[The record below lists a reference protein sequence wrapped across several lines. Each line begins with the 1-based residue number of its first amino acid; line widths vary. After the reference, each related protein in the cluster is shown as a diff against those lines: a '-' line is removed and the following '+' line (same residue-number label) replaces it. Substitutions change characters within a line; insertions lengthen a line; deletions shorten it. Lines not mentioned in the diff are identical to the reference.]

1 MKHLLPAVQRTA
13 LRIPWAA
20 VGGCAA
26 ALLLTAAAPGGQY
39 APWALAA
46 VAAAGVG
53 WPGLL
58 AVVCAGLGALLFM
71 DFQPGLRHT
80 AAALLIFC
88 ANTALC
94 NTRLYRRPRFRPMAA
109 VCAAGLTQ
117 LPYLIQRGGRQ
128 WALCMA
134 SLALLYGAAA
144 LLPDLLP
151 ESAAE
156 QADKRRAW
164 FLLLLGVCAVPAGW
178 TVMGFSP
185 AAVLTAVLLLYF
197 VGRAPAP
204 DAAAAGALAGL
215 TLDLCGTGELYL
227 AVVLCAAAS
236 AAAGLRSGQRVP
248 AAAAFC
254 AAGVLAALLL
264 GEVRPLA
271 VLCQLLTAAGV
282 WLLLPEKEGPLLT
295 AAGEVSPEAAAP
307 AAAFRAVYD
316 SLEDHAPLLRPENP
330 AVLFDRAAEQVCRDC
345 PLRSDCWQT
354 HYTDTYNAFNDA
366 CPALL
371 RRGQA
376 LAEDFPPYFAARC
389 VRFPKLLGALD
400 GQLHDFLQRRLHH
413 GRLDAAYR
421 LAREQYRQVA
431 EVLSRTAPAE
441 RLRRAHLTCRTAAL
455 LRPKTGEK
463 HCGDQCAVF
472 DAGGLTCLA
481 LSDGMGSGES
491 AHCEAAM
498 TIRLLRQFLQAG
510 IEPLP
515 ALKTL
520 NTAAMLR
527 CQGGAGFT
535 TIDLACLDRAEGV
548 LTLYKYGAAPSYI
561 KRQGAVARYRAQAL
575 PAGLESADGDV
586 PPQRVAVSPGSWLVQ
601 VSDGVAG
608 EDDEWLQDLLAGWD
622 GTSPR
627 ALAEEL
633 LRQSVQRTGGA
644 DDCAVPAPRLS
655 DKKRREIL
663 PAAPY
668 NFPPPRRYYG
678 CNKQRPSRLK
688 EASVLVKGVSRR
700 VIVVES
706 PDPRIFEQAIFILP
720 TDGGGV
726 SSRQL
731 VDEAVRIARSY
742 ARGQTGARRRW
753 RPPAWLWA
761 VWGAC
766 ACGLVWLLAALL

>member
-53 WPGLL
+53 WQGLL

-144 LLPDLLP
+144 LLPNL
-151 ESAAE
+151 
-156 QADKRRAW
+156 
-164 FLLLLGVCAVPAGW
+164 
-178 TVMGFSP
+178 
-185 AAVLTAVLLLYF
+185 
-197 VGRAPAP
+197 
-204 DAAAAGALAGL
+204 
-215 TLDLCGTGELYL
+215 
-227 AVVLCAAAS
+227 
-236 AAAGLRSGQRVP
+236 
-248 AAAAFC
+248 
-254 AAGVLAALLL
+254 LAALLL

-271 VLCQLLTAAGV
+271 VLCQLLTVAGV

-376 LAEDFPPYFAARC
+376 LAEDFPPYFADRC
-389 VRFPKLLGALD
+389 VRFPKLLTALD

-561 KRQGAVARYRAQAL
+561 KRQGTVARYRAQAL

-586 PPQRVAVSPGSWLVQ
+586 PPQRIAVSPGTWLVQ

-644 DDCAVPAPRLS
+644 DDCAVL
-655 DKKRREIL
+655 
-663 PAAPY
+663 
-668 NFPPPRRYYG
+668 
-678 CNKQRPSRLK
+678 
-688 EASVLVKGVSRR
+688 VLAIDGKADPHR
-700 VIVVES
+700 V
-706 PDPRIFEQAIFILP
+706 
-720 TDGGGV
+720 
-726 SSRQL
+726 
-731 VDEAVRIARSY
+731 
-742 ARGQTGARRRW
+742 
-753 RPPAWLWA
+753 
-761 VWGAC
+761 
-766 ACGLVWLLAALL
+766 

>member
-53 WPGLL
+53 WQGLL

-185 AAVLTAVLLLYF
+185 AVVLAGILLLYF
-197 VGRAPAP
+197 VGRGPVP

-215 TLDLCGTGELYL
+215 VLDLCGTGELYL

-236 AAAGLRSGQRVP
+236 AAAGLRRGQRVP

-282 WLLLPEKEGPLLT
+282 WLLLPEKEGMLLT

-389 VRFPKLLGALD
+389 VRFPKLLTALD

-586 PPQRVAVSPGSWLVQ
+586 PPQRVAVSPGTWLVQ

-608 EDDEWLQDLLAGWD
+608 EDD
-622 GTSPR
+622 TSPR

-644 DDCAVPAPRLS
+644 DDCAVLVMAVEG
-655 DKKRREIL
+655 REDL
-663 PAAPY
+663 H
-668 NFPPPRRYYG
+668 
-678 CNKQRPSRLK
+678 
-688 EASVLVKGVSRR
+688 R
-700 VIVVES
+700 V
-706 PDPRIFEQAIFILP
+706 
-720 TDGGGV
+720 
-726 SSRQL
+726 
-731 VDEAVRIARSY
+731 
-742 ARGQTGARRRW
+742 
-753 RPPAWLWA
+753 
-761 VWGAC
+761 
-766 ACGLVWLLAALL
+766 

>member
-1 MKHLLPAVQRTA
+1 
-13 LRIPWAA
+13 
-20 VGGCAA
+20 
-26 ALLLTAAAPGGQY
+26 
-39 APWALAA
+39 
-46 VAAAGVG
+46 
-53 WPGLL
+53 
-58 AVVCAGLGALLFM
+58 
-71 DFQPGLRHT
+71 
-80 AAALLIFC
+80 
-88 ANTALC
+88 
-94 NTRLYRRPRFRPMAA
+94 
-109 VCAAGLTQ
+109 
-117 LPYLIQRGGRQ
+117 
-128 WALCMA
+128 
-134 SLALLYGAAA
+134 
-144 LLPDLLP
+144 
-151 ESAAE
+151 
-156 QADKRRAW
+156 
-164 FLLLLGVCAVPAGW
+164 
-178 TVMGFSP
+178 MGFSP

-197 VGRAPAP
+197 VGRGPVP

-236 AAAGLRSGQRVP
+236 AAAGLRRGQRLP

-254 AAGVLAALLL
+254 TAGVLAALLL

-282 WLLLPEKEGPLLT
+282 WLLLPEKEGMLLT
-295 AAGEVSPEAAAP
+295 AAGEVAPEAAAP

-389 VRFPKLLGALD
+389 VRFPKLLTALD

-463 HCGDQCAVF
+463 HCGDQCAAF

-586 PPQRVAVSPGSWLVQ
+586 PPQRVAVSPGTWLVQ

-644 DDCAVPAPRLS
+644 DDCAV
-655 DKKRREIL
+655 
-663 PAAPY
+663 
-668 NFPPPRRYYG
+668 
-678 CNKQRPSRLK
+678 
-688 EASVLVKGVSRR
+688 LVMAIDGKADPHR
-700 VIVVES
+700 V
-706 PDPRIFEQAIFILP
+706 
-720 TDGGGV
+720 
-726 SSRQL
+726 
-731 VDEAVRIARSY
+731 
-742 ARGQTGARRRW
+742 
-753 RPPAWLWA
+753 
-761 VWGAC
+761 
-766 ACGLVWLLAALL
+766 

>member
-13 LRIPWAA
+13 PRIPWAA

-53 WPGLL
+53 WQGLL

-94 NTRLYRRPRFRPMAA
+94 NTRLYRRPRFRPIAA

-197 VGRAPAP
+197 VGRGPAP

-215 TLDLCGTGELYL
+215 VLDLCGTGELYL
-227 AVVLCAAAS
+227 A
-236 AAAGLRSGQRVP
+236 
-248 AAAAFC
+248 
-254 AAGVLAALLL
+254 
-264 GEVRPLA
+264 A
-271 VLCQLLTAAGV
+271 VLCQLLTVAGV
-282 WLLLPEKEGPLLT
+282 WLLLPEKEGMLLT

-389 VRFPKLLGALD
+389 VRFPKLLTALD

-644 DDCAVPAPRLS
+644 DDCAVL
-655 DKKRREIL
+655 
-663 PAAPY
+663 
-668 NFPPPRRYYG
+668 
-678 CNKQRPSRLK
+678 
-688 EASVLVKGVSRR
+688 VLAIDGKADPHR
-700 VIVVES
+700 V
-706 PDPRIFEQAIFILP
+706 
-720 TDGGGV
+720 
-726 SSRQL
+726 
-731 VDEAVRIARSY
+731 
-742 ARGQTGARRRW
+742 
-753 RPPAWLWA
+753 
-761 VWGAC
+761 
-766 ACGLVWLLAALL
+766 

>member
-94 NTRLYRRPRFRPMAA
+94 NTQLYRRPRFRPMAA

-134 SLALLYGAAA
+134 ALALLYGAAA

-197 VGRAPAP
+197 VGRGPVP

-215 TLDLCGTGELYL
+215 VLDLCGTGELYL

-236 AAAGLRSGQRVP
+236 AAAGLRGGQRLP

-282 WLLLPEKEGPLLT
+282 WLL
-295 AAGEVSPEAAAP
+295 
-307 AAAFRAVYD
+307 
-316 SLEDHAPLLRPENP
+316 
-330 AVLFDRAAEQVCRDC
+330 
-345 PLRSDCWQT
+345 
-354 HYTDTYNAFNDA
+354 
-366 CPALL
+366 
-371 RRGQA
+371 
-376 LAEDFPPYFAARC
+376 
-389 VRFPKLLGALD
+389 
-400 GQLHDFLQRRLHH
+400 
-413 GRLDAAYR
+413 
-421 LAREQYRQVA
+421 
-431 EVLSRTAPAE
+431 
-441 RLRRAHLTCRTAAL
+441 AAL
-455 LRPKTGEK
+455 L
-463 HCGDQCAVF
+463 
-472 DAGGLTCLA
+472 
-481 LSDGMGSGES
+481 
-491 AHCEAAM
+491 
-498 TIRLLRQFLQAG
+498 
-510 IEPLP
+510 
-515 ALKTL
+515 
-520 NTAAMLR
+520 
-527 CQGGAGFT
+527 
-535 TIDLACLDRAEGV
+535 
-548 LTLYKYGAAPSYI
+548 
-561 KRQGAVARYRAQAL
+561 
-575 PAGLESADGDV
+575 
-586 PPQRVAVSPGSWLVQ
+586 
-601 VSDGVAG
+601 
-608 EDDEWLQDLLAGWD
+608 
-622 GTSPR
+622 
-627 ALAEEL
+627 
-633 LRQSVQRTGGA
+633 
-644 DDCAVPAPRLS
+644 
-655 DKKRREIL
+655 
-663 PAAPY
+663 
-668 NFPPPRRYYG
+668 
-678 CNKQRPSRLK
+678 
-688 EASVLVKGVSRR
+688 
-700 VIVVES
+700 
-706 PDPRIFEQAIFILP
+706 
-720 TDGGGV
+720 
-726 SSRQL
+726 
-731 VDEAVRIARSY
+731 
-742 ARGQTGARRRW
+742 
-753 RPPAWLWA
+753 
-761 VWGAC
+761 
-766 ACGLVWLLAALL
+766 

>member
-53 WPGLL
+53 WQGLL

-94 NTRLYRRPRFRPMAA
+94 NTRLYRRPRFRPIAA

-134 SLALLYGAAA
+134 ALALLYGAAA

-185 AAVLTAVLLLYF
+185 AVVLTAVLLLYF
-197 VGRAPAP
+197 VGRGPVP

-282 WLLLPEKEGPLLT
+282 WLLLPEKEGMLLT

-376 LAEDFPPYFAARC
+376 LAEDFPPYFADRC
-389 VRFPKLLGALD
+389 VRFPKLLTALD

-455 LRPKTGEK
+455 
-463 HCGDQCAVF
+463 
-472 DAGGLTCLA
+472 
-481 LSDGMGSGES
+481 
-491 AHCEAAM
+491 
-498 TIRLLRQFLQAG
+498 
-510 IEPLP
+510 
-515 ALKTL
+515 
-520 NTAAMLR
+520 LR

-586 PPQRVAVSPGSWLVQ
+586 PPQRIAVSPGSWLVQ

-644 DDCAVPAPRLS
+644 DDCAVL
-655 DKKRREIL
+655 
-663 PAAPY
+663 
-668 NFPPPRRYYG
+668 
-678 CNKQRPSRLK
+678 
-688 EASVLVKGVSRR
+688 VLAIDGKADPHR
-700 VIVVES
+700 V
-706 PDPRIFEQAIFILP
+706 
-720 TDGGGV
+720 
-726 SSRQL
+726 
-731 VDEAVRIARSY
+731 
-742 ARGQTGARRRW
+742 
-753 RPPAWLWA
+753 
-761 VWGAC
+761 
-766 ACGLVWLLAALL
+766 

>member
-94 NTRLYRRPRFRPMAA
+94 NTRLYRRPHFRPMAA

-134 SLALLYGAAA
+134 ALALLYGAAA

-197 VGRAPAP
+197 VGRAPVP

-236 AAAGLRSGQRVP
+236 AAAGLRRGQRVP

-282 WLLLPEKEGPLLT
+282 WLLLPEKEGMLLT

-376 LAEDFPPYFAARC
+376 LAEDFPPYFADRC
-389 VRFPKLLGALD
+389 VRFPKLLTALD

-431 EVLSRTAPAE
+431 EVLSRTAPAAPP
-441 RLRRAHLTCRTAAL
+441 RTPDLPHRCPAPAQDRRKALRR
-455 LRPKTGEK
+455 
-463 HCGDQCAVF
+463 
-472 DAGGLTCLA
+472 
-481 LSDGMGSGES
+481 
-491 AHCEAAM
+491 
-498 TIRLLRQFLQAG
+498 
-510 IEPLP
+510 
-515 ALKTL
+515 
-520 NTAAMLR
+520 
-527 CQGGAGFT
+527 
-535 TIDLACLDRAEGV
+535 
-548 LTLYKYGAAPSYI
+548 
-561 KRQGAVARYRAQAL
+561 
-575 PAGLESADGDV
+575 
-586 PPQRVAVSPGSWLVQ
+586 
-601 VSDGVAG
+601 
-608 EDDEWLQDLLAGWD
+608 
-622 GTSPR
+622 
-627 ALAEEL
+627 
-633 LRQSVQRTGGA
+633 SV
-644 DDCAVPAPRLS
+644 
-655 DKKRREIL
+655 RR
-663 PAAPY
+663 
-668 NFPPPRRYYG
+668 F
-678 CNKQRPSRLK
+678 
-688 EASVLVKGVSRR
+688 
-700 VIVVES
+700 
-706 PDPRIFEQAIFILP
+706 
-720 TDGGGV
+720 
-726 SSRQL
+726 
-731 VDEAVRIARSY
+731 
-742 ARGQTGARRRW
+742 
-753 RPPAWLWA
+753 
-761 VWGAC
+761 
-766 ACGLVWLLAALL
+766 

>member
-1 MKHLLPAVQRTA
+1 M
-13 LRIPWAA
+13 
-20 VGGCAA
+20 
-26 ALLLTAAAPGGQY
+26 
-39 APWALAA
+39 
-46 VAAAGVG
+46 
-53 WPGLL
+53 
-58 AVVCAGLGALLFM
+58 
-71 DFQPGLRHT
+71 
-80 AAALLIFC
+80 
-88 ANTALC
+88 
-94 NTRLYRRPRFRPMAA
+94 
-109 VCAAGLTQ
+109 
-117 LPYLIQRGGRQ
+117 
-128 WALCMA
+128 
-134 SLALLYGAAA
+134 
-144 LLPDLLP
+144 
-151 ESAAE
+151 
-156 QADKRRAW
+156 
-164 FLLLLGVCAVPAGW
+164 
-178 TVMGFSP
+178 
-185 AAVLTAVLLLYF
+185 
-197 VGRAPAP
+197 
-204 DAAAAGALAGL
+204 
-215 TLDLCGTGELYL
+215 
-227 AVVLCAAAS
+227 
-236 AAAGLRSGQRVP
+236 
-248 AAAAFC
+248 
-254 AAGVLAALLL
+254 
-264 GEVRPLA
+264 
-271 VLCQLLTAAGV
+271 
-282 WLLLPEKEGPLLT
+282 
-295 AAGEVSPEAAAP
+295 SPEAAAP

-472 DAGGLTCLA
+472 DAGGLVCLA

-586 PPQRVAVSPGSWLVQ
+586 PPQRVAVSPGTWLVQ

-627 ALAEEL
+627 ALAEEV

-644 DDCAVPAPRLS
+644 DDCAVL
-655 DKKRREIL
+655 
-663 PAAPY
+663 
-668 NFPPPRRYYG
+668 
-678 CNKQRPSRLK
+678 
-688 EASVLVKGVSRR
+688 VLAIDGKADPHR
-700 VIVVES
+700 V
-706 PDPRIFEQAIFILP
+706 
-720 TDGGGV
+720 
-726 SSRQL
+726 
-731 VDEAVRIARSY
+731 
-742 ARGQTGARRRW
+742 
-753 RPPAWLWA
+753 
-761 VWGAC
+761 
-766 ACGLVWLLAALL
+766 

>member
-94 NTRLYRRPRFRPMAA
+94 NTRLYRRPRFRPIAA

-185 AAVLTAVLLLYF
+185 AVVLAGILLLYF
-197 VGRAPAP
+197 VGRGPVP

-227 AVVLCAAAS
+227 AVVLCVAAS
-236 AAAGLRSGQRVP
+236 AAAGLRRGQRVP

-282 WLLLPEKEGPLLT
+282 WLLLPEKEGMLLT
-295 AAGEVSPEAAAP
+295 AAGEVSPEAAAH

-389 VRFPKLLGALD
+389 VRFPRLLTALD

-535 TIDLACLDRAEGV
+535 TIDLACLDGAEGV

-586 PPQRVAVSPGSWLVQ
+586 PPQRIAVSPGSWLVQ

-644 DDCAVPAPRLS
+644 DDCAV
-655 DKKRREIL
+655 
-663 PAAPY
+663 
-668 NFPPPRRYYG
+668 
-678 CNKQRPSRLK
+678 
-688 EASVLVKGVSRR
+688 LVMAVDGKADPHR
-700 VIVVES
+700 V
-706 PDPRIFEQAIFILP
+706 
-720 TDGGGV
+720 
-726 SSRQL
+726 
-731 VDEAVRIARSY
+731 
-742 ARGQTGARRRW
+742 
-753 RPPAWLWA
+753 
-761 VWGAC
+761 
-766 ACGLVWLLAALL
+766 

>member
-46 VAAAGVG
+46 VAAVGVG
-53 WPGLL
+53 WQGLL

-185 AAVLTAVLLLYF
+185 AAVLTA
-197 VGRAPAP
+197 
-204 DAAAAGALAGL
+204 
-215 TLDLCGTGELYL
+215 
-227 AVVLCAAAS
+227 
-236 AAAGLRSGQRVP
+236 
-248 AAAAFC
+248 
-254 AAGVLAALLL
+254 LLL

-282 WLLLPEKEGPLLT
+282 WLLLPEKEGMLLT
-295 AAGEVSPEAAAP
+295 AAGEVAPEAAAP

-389 VRFPKLLGALD
+389 VRFPKLLTALD

-575 PAGLESADGDV
+575 PAGLERADGDV
-586 PPQRVAVSPGSWLVQ
+586 PPQRIAVSPGTWLVQ

-644 DDCAVPAPRLS
+644 DDCAVL
-655 DKKRREIL
+655 
-663 PAAPY
+663 
-668 NFPPPRRYYG
+668 
-678 CNKQRPSRLK
+678 
-688 EASVLVKGVSRR
+688 VLAIDGKADPHR
-700 VIVVES
+700 V
-706 PDPRIFEQAIFILP
+706 
-720 TDGGGV
+720 
-726 SSRQL
+726 
-731 VDEAVRIARSY
+731 
-742 ARGQTGARRRW
+742 
-753 RPPAWLWA
+753 
-761 VWGAC
+761 
-766 ACGLVWLLAALL
+766 

>member
-1 MKHLLPAVQRTA
+1 MKFHLPLPGRRLRRILTLLGQAV
-13 LRIPWAA
+13 LCC
-20 VGGCAA
+20 V
-26 ALLLTAAAPGGQY
+26 LTAARLGGLY
-39 APWALAA
+39 APFSLAA
-46 VAAAGVG
+46 AAAAGPG
-53 WPGLL
+53 LPGLL
-58 AVVCAGLGALLFM
+58 SLLGVTGGALLFL
-71 DFQPGLRHT
+71 DFQPGLRHAAAAVLLFAAQT
-80 AAALLIFC
+80 AFCDTKFYRRPAFRPLTAALSQLLIQSVYLLYRPLSQWVLCLTASALLAAATALLTAHGTTLRQKGLLYAAAL
-88 ANTALC
+88 
-94 NTRLYRRPRFRPMAA
+94 
-109 VCAAGLTQ
+109 
-117 LPYLIQRGGRQ
+117 
-128 WALCMA
+128 
-134 SLALLYGAAA
+134 SLALVPVTVEGLFSVGKA
-144 LLPDLLP
+144 LLM
-151 ESAAE
+151 AE
-156 QADKRRAW
+156 
-164 FLLLLGVCAVPAGW
+164 LLLLSRRLPPLTVGLAGACAGLAADLVPE
-178 TVMGFSP
+178 TP
-185 AAVLTAVLLLYF
+185 ALLLTVAY
-197 VGRAPAP
+197 GCG
-204 DAAAAGALAGL
+204 GALA
-215 TLDLCGTGELYL
+215 
-227 AVVLCAAAS
+227 
-236 AAAGLRSGQRVP
+236 
-248 AAAAFC
+248 AFY
-254 AAGVLAALLL
+254 G
-264 GEVRPLA
+264 R
-271 VLCQLLTAAGV
+271 
-282 WLLLPEKEGPLLT
+282 LPRIL
-295 AAGEVSPEAAAP
+295 P
-307 AAAFRAVYD
+307 AAAFSLPIMTLAVLLDAGPPRQLLLSCLAGGAAYLLLPRRWLPPCAERAARADAPGEMAKPRRLEQSAAALRSLYD
-316 SLEDHAPLLRPENP
+316 SFFRDTAPAPPENP
-330 AVLFDRAAEQVCRDC
+330 SVIFDRAAEQVCRSC
-345 PLRSDCWQT
+345 VLCAICWQQN
-354 HYTDTYNAFNDA
+354 YNATYNAFNDA

-376 LAEDFPPYFAARC
+376 LAEDFPPYFADRC

-586 PPQRVAVSPGSWLVQ
+586 PPQRVAVSPGTWLVQ

-644 DDCAVPAPRLS
+644 DDCAVL
-655 DKKRREIL
+655 
-663 PAAPY
+663 
-668 NFPPPRRYYG
+668 
-678 CNKQRPSRLK
+678 
-688 EASVLVKGVSRR
+688 VLAIDGKA
-700 VIVVES
+700 
-706 PDPRIFEQAIFILP
+706 DPHH
-720 TDGGGV
+720 V
-726 SSRQL
+726 
-731 VDEAVRIARSY
+731 
-742 ARGQTGARRRW
+742 
-753 RPPAWLWA
+753 
-761 VWGAC
+761 
-766 ACGLVWLLAALL
+766 

>member
-1 MKHLLPAVQRTA
+1 M
-13 LRIPWAA
+13 
-20 VGGCAA
+20 
-26 ALLLTAAAPGGQY
+26 
-39 APWALAA
+39 
-46 VAAAGVG
+46 
-53 WPGLL
+53 
-58 AVVCAGLGALLFM
+58 
-71 DFQPGLRHT
+71 
-80 AAALLIFC
+80 
-88 ANTALC
+88 
-94 NTRLYRRPRFRPMAA
+94 
-109 VCAAGLTQ
+109 
-117 LPYLIQRGGRQ
+117 
-128 WALCMA
+128 
-134 SLALLYGAAA
+134 
-144 LLPDLLP
+144 
-151 ESAAE
+151 
-156 QADKRRAW
+156 
-164 FLLLLGVCAVPAGW
+164 
-178 TVMGFSP
+178 
-185 AAVLTAVLLLYF
+185 
-197 VGRAPAP
+197 
-204 DAAAAGALAGL
+204 
-215 TLDLCGTGELYL
+215 
-227 AVVLCAAAS
+227 
-236 AAAGLRSGQRVP
+236 P

-282 WLLLPEKEGPLLT
+282 WLLLPEKEGMLLT

-389 VRFPKLLGALD
+389 VRFPKLLGVLD

-431 EVLSRTAPAE
+431 EVLSRTTPAE

-472 DAGGLTCLA
+472 DAGGLTCLV

-586 PPQRVAVSPGSWLVQ
+586 PPQRVAVSPGTWLVQ

-644 DDCAVPAPRLS
+644 DDCAVL
-655 DKKRREIL
+655 
-663 PAAPY
+663 
-668 NFPPPRRYYG
+668 
-678 CNKQRPSRLK
+678 
-688 EASVLVKGVSRR
+688 VLAIDGRADPHR
-700 VIVVES
+700 V
-706 PDPRIFEQAIFILP
+706 
-720 TDGGGV
+720 
-726 SSRQL
+726 
-731 VDEAVRIARSY
+731 
-742 ARGQTGARRRW
+742 
-753 RPPAWLWA
+753 
-761 VWGAC
+761 
-766 ACGLVWLLAALL
+766 

>member
-53 WPGLL
+53 WQGLL

-134 SLALLYGAAA
+134 SLALLYGA
-144 LLPDLLP
+144 
-151 ESAAE
+151 
-156 QADKRRAW
+156 
-164 FLLLLGVCAVPAGW
+164 VPAGW

-185 AAVLTAVLLLYF
+185 AVVLAGILLLYF
-197 VGRAPAP
+197 VGRGPVP

-215 TLDLCGTGELYL
+215 VLDLCGTGELYL

-236 AAAGLRSGQRVP
+236 AAAGLRRGQRVP

-282 WLLLPEKEGPLLT
+282 WLLLPEKEGMLLT

-366 CPALL
+366 GPALL

-389 VRFPKLLGALD
+389 VRFPKLLTALD

-586 PPQRVAVSPGSWLVQ
+586 PPQRVAVSPGTWLVQ

-644 DDCAVPAPRLS
+644 DDCAVLVMAVEG
-655 DKKRREIL
+655 REDL
-663 PAAPY
+663 H
-668 NFPPPRRYYG
+668 
-678 CNKQRPSRLK
+678 
-688 EASVLVKGVSRR
+688 R
-700 VIVVES
+700 V
-706 PDPRIFEQAIFILP
+706 
-720 TDGGGV
+720 
-726 SSRQL
+726 
-731 VDEAVRIARSY
+731 
-742 ARGQTGARRRW
+742 
-753 RPPAWLWA
+753 
-761 VWGAC
+761 
-766 ACGLVWLLAALL
+766 

>member
-1 MKHLLPAVQRTA
+1 M
-13 LRIPWAA
+13 
-20 VGGCAA
+20 
-26 ALLLTAAAPGGQY
+26 
-39 APWALAA
+39 
-46 VAAAGVG
+46 
-53 WPGLL
+53 
-58 AVVCAGLGALLFM
+58 
-71 DFQPGLRHT
+71 
-80 AAALLIFC
+80 
-88 ANTALC
+88 
-94 NTRLYRRPRFRPMAA
+94 
-109 VCAAGLTQ
+109 
-117 LPYLIQRGGRQ
+117 
-128 WALCMA
+128 
-134 SLALLYGAAA
+134 
-144 LLPDLLP
+144 
-151 ESAAE
+151 
-156 QADKRRAW
+156 
-164 FLLLLGVCAVPAGW
+164 
-178 TVMGFSP
+178 
-185 AAVLTAVLLLYF
+185 
-197 VGRAPAP
+197 
-204 DAAAAGALAGL
+204 
-215 TLDLCGTGELYL
+215 
-227 AVVLCAAAS
+227 
-236 AAAGLRSGQRVP
+236 P

-282 WLLLPEKEGPLLT
+282 WLLLPEKEEPLLT

-316 SLEDHAPLLRPENP
+316 SLENHAPLLRPENP

-575 PAGLESADGDV
+575 PAGLERADGDV
-586 PPQRVAVSPGSWLVQ
+586 PPQRIAVSPGSWLVQ

-644 DDCAVPAPRLS
+644 DDCAVL
-655 DKKRREIL
+655 
-663 PAAPY
+663 
-668 NFPPPRRYYG
+668 
-678 CNKQRPSRLK
+678 
-688 EASVLVKGVSRR
+688 VLAIDGKADPHR
-700 VIVVES
+700 V
-706 PDPRIFEQAIFILP
+706 
-720 TDGGGV
+720 
-726 SSRQL
+726 
-731 VDEAVRIARSY
+731 
-742 ARGQTGARRRW
+742 
-753 RPPAWLWA
+753 
-761 VWGAC
+761 
-766 ACGLVWLLAALL
+766 

>member
-144 LLPDLLP
+144 LLPDLLS

-156 QADKRRAW
+156 RADKRRAW
-164 FLLLLGVCAVPAGW
+164 FLLLLGVCA
-178 TVMGFSP
+178 
-185 AAVLTAVLLLYF
+185 
-197 VGRAPAP
+197 
-204 DAAAAGALAGL
+204 
-215 TLDLCGTGELYL
+215 
-227 AVVLCAAAS
+227 
-236 AAAGLRSGQRVP
+236 VP

-282 WLLLPEKEGPLLT
+282 WLLLPEKEGMLLT

-376 LAEDFPPYFAARC
+376 LAEDFPPYFADRC
-389 VRFPKLLGALD
+389 VRFPKLLTALD
-400 GQLHDFLQRRLHH
+400 GQLHDFFQRRLHH

-463 HCGDQCAVF
+463 HCGDQCAAF

-561 KRQGAVARYRAQAL
+561 KRQGTVARYRAQAL
-575 PAGLESADGDV
+575 PAGLERADGDV
-586 PPQRVAVSPGSWLVQ
+586 PPQRIAVSPGTWLVQ

-644 DDCAVPAPRLS
+644 DDCAVL
-655 DKKRREIL
+655 
-663 PAAPY
+663 
-668 NFPPPRRYYG
+668 
-678 CNKQRPSRLK
+678 
-688 EASVLVKGVSRR
+688 VLAIDGKADPHR
-700 VIVVES
+700 V
-706 PDPRIFEQAIFILP
+706 
-720 TDGGGV
+720 
-726 SSRQL
+726 
-731 VDEAVRIARSY
+731 
-742 ARGQTGARRRW
+742 
-753 RPPAWLWA
+753 
-761 VWGAC
+761 
-766 ACGLVWLLAALL
+766 